1 MKTTEKRYYSEN
13 GYIKNQSRTLAHERL
28 EFLNGEKLGNVSI
41 RIEDNATCRKIRRI
55 MEKRI
60 AQSFWQNP
68 VRSKHKGNGARYE
81 TRHQVSNHFKNIYG
95 VVPECFRYCA

>member
-1 MKTTEKRYYSEN
+1 MKNTEKRYYSEN

-28 EFLNGEKLGNVSI
+28 EFLDGEKLGNVSI
-41 RIEDNATCRKIRRI
+41 RIEGNATCRKIRRI

-60 AQSFWQNP
+60 AQSFWSNS
-68 VRSKHKGNGARYE
+68 RSRKRKGNGARYE

-95 VVPECFRYCA
+95 IVPEGFRYCA